1 MKTVLLR
8 LAGFTGL
15 PLLSLATP
23 FLLLPVLSRIAGAE
37 GWSSIVAGQAVGTF
51 GATFIAW
58 GWNIQGTVQV
68 ARNASPQFR
77 AELYRESIR
86 VRLIL
91 CVIVIPLVSVIAALL
106 AVPELRLEAIA
117 MSWTTAVAGLSP
129 AWFCIGVGK
138 PGLLAVYDTIPRV
151 VATLIAT
158 PLILVTGKIWLYAP
172 VLLVAVAWSMI
183 SFQRRVVP
191 EAGGTFSR
199 WGTTGS
205 TLKTQAGAA
214 GISLSGNTYAAT
226 PVPVAQALVQPAAA
240 AGFSS
245 ADTIYRFGLFSVMAL
260 GNTLQGWTLEKSD
273 QTAKKRHAA
282 AIWSHAG
289 LGLVGGAL
297 LATLGPL
304 ATEILF
310 GAQVRA
316 SAATCLF
323 YGLSFLFI
331 SASSPFMRNLL
342 IPFGGQRLI
351 LAWTALSALL
361 GLGVML
367 VAGAN
372 QWTDGIAFGMALS
385 EAVLFA
391 AVLGPGLKR
400 LHNLPSA
407 AGETLRAGSS

>member
-15 PLLSLATP
+15 PLLSLTTP
-23 FLLLPVLSRIAGAE
+23 FLLLPVLSRIAGAD

-51 GATFIAW
+51 GATLIAW

-86 VRLIL
+86 VRLL
-91 CVIVIPLVSVIAALL
+91 LSVVFFPLVAVIAGLL

-129 AWFCIGVGK
+129 GWFCIGVGK
-138 PGLLAVYDTIPRV
+138 PGLLAVYDTVPRV
-151 VATLIAT
+151 IAT
-158 PLILVTGKIWLYAP
+158 VAATPIILVTGKIWLYAP
-172 VLLVAVAWSMI
+172 LLMVAVAWSLI
-183 SFQRRVVP
+183 SFHRRVVP
-191 EAGGTFSR
+191 EATGTFSR
-199 WGTTGS
+199 WGNTGG
-205 TLKTQAGAA
+205 TLKSQAGAA
-214 GISLSGNTYAAT
+214 GISVSGNMYAAT
-226 PVPVAQALVQPAAA
+226 PVPMAQGLVQPAAA
-240 AGFSS
+240 SGFGS
-245 ADTIYRFGLFSVMAL
+245 ADTLYRFGLFSVMAL

-273 QTAKKRHAA
+273 DTAKKRHFM
-282 AIWSHAG
+282 AIWSHVG
-289 LGLVGGAL
+289 LGIVGGAL

-316 SAATCLF
+316 SAATCIF

-331 SASSPFMRNLL
+331 SASSPLMRNLL

-351 LAWTALSALL
+351 LVWTALSALL
-361 GLGVML
+361 GLAVML
-367 VAGAN
+367 AAGAN

-385 EAVLFA
+385 EALLFA

-400 LHNLPSA
+400 LHDLPSN
-407 AGETLRAGSS
+407 AGESAHARNS

>member
-58 GWNIQGTVQV
+58 GWSIQGTVQV
-68 ARNASPQFR
+68 ARNPSPQFR

-86 VRLIL
+86 VRLL
-91 CVIVIPLVSVIAALL
+91 LGLLVFPMVSLITGLL
-106 AVPELRLEAIA
+106 AEPELRLEAIA

-151 VATLIAT
+151 IATLVAT
-158 PLILVTGKIWLYAP
+158 PLLLVTGKIWLYAP
-172 VLLVAVAWSMI
+172 VLLIAVTWSMI

-191 EAGGTFSR
+191 EATGTFSR
-199 WGTTGS
+199 WGNTAS
-205 TLKTQAGAA
+205 TLKSQAGAA
-214 GISLSGNTYAAT
+214 GISVSGNAYAAT
-226 PVPVAQALVQPAAA
+226 PVPVAQALVAPAAA
-240 AGFSS
+240 AGFGS
-245 ADTIYRFGLFSVMAL
+245 ADTVYRFGLFSVIAL

-273 QTAKKRHAA
+273 EPAKHRHAM

-289 LGLVGGAL
+289 LGVVGGAL

-316 SAATCLF
+316 SPSTCFF
-323 YGLSFLFI
+323 YGLAFTFI

-351 LAWTALSALL
+351 LAWTAVSAVL
-361 GLGVML
+361 GLGVMIA
-367 VAGAN
+367 AGTN
-372 QWTDGIAFGMALS
+372 QWTDGIALGMALS
-385 EAVLFA
+385 EGLLFA

-407 AGETLRAGSS
+407 ASESVHAGKT

>member
-23 FLLLPVLSRIAGAE
+23 FLLLPVLARIAGAE

-51 GATFIAW
+51 GATLIAW
-58 GWNIQGTVQV
+58 GWNVQGTVEV

-86 VRLIL
+86 VRIL
-91 CVIVIPLVSVIAALL
+91 VSVLVFPLVSVIAGLL
-106 AVPELRLEAIA
+106 AVPELRLEAVA

-138 PGLLAVYDTIPRV
+138 PGLLAVYDTAPRV
-151 VATLIAT
+151 IAAVAAT
-158 PLILVTGKIWLYAP
+158 PLILVTGKIWLYAA
-172 VLLVAVAWSMI
+172 VLLIAVAWSLF
-183 SFQRRVVP
+183 SFHRRVVP
-191 EAGGTFSR
+191 EATGTFSR
-199 WGTTGS
+199 WGGTAGM
-205 TLKTQAGAA
+205 LKSQAGAA
-214 GISLSGNTYAAT
+214 GISVSGNAYAAT
-226 PVPVAQALVQPAAA
+226 PVPVAQALVPPAAA
-240 AGFSS
+240 AGFGS
-245 ADTIYRFGLFSVMAL
+245 ADTVYRFGLFSVIAL
-260 GNTLQGWTLEKSD
+260 GNTLQGWTLETSD
-273 QTAKKRHAA
+273 EPAKQRHAM

-289 LGLVGGAL
+289 LGVVGGAL

-316 SAATCLF
+316 SPSTCLF
-323 YGLSFLFI
+323 YGLAFTFI

-351 LAWTALSALL
+351 LGWTAVSAVL
-361 GLGVML
+361 GLGVM
-367 VAGAN
+367 VAAGAS

-400 LHNLPSA
+400 LHNLPNA
-407 AGETLRAGSS
+407 AGESVHAGNS